1 MKSFFKKIKSI
12 PFEISTELVKKTAIC
27 KYDFA
32 SAKKEE
38 RFEIVYPA
46 FAEMLSGVTYG
57 SSICKVTV
65 RTSVL
70 PGGTEST
77 EAIR

>member
-46 FAEMLSGVTYG
+46 FAEMLSVPG
-57 SSICKVTV
+57 SIGSARYPSIIIFFCFLLIT
-65 RTSVL
+65 
-70 PGGTEST
+70 
-77 EAIR
+77 